1 MTMID
6 EKAARESHV
15 TMRSRRPLDL
25 EIEAIMENIAVGLH
39 QAGRPALKED
49 TLRQVASRRIQL
61 GSRR

>member
-15 TMRSRRPLDL
+15 TMRSRRPLDQ
-25 EIEAIMENIAVGLH
+25 EIEVVMENIAVGLY

-49 TLRQVASRRIQL
+49 TLRQVAARRISL
-61 GSRR
+61 GGRR